1 MSTSSIRR
9 RRGFTLIEL
18 LVVIAIIA
26 ILVALLLPA
35 VQSAREAARRSQC
48 KNNLKQIG
56 LALHNY
62 HEIASSFPAGWIGVS
77 NYNQDP
83 EGESG
88 FAWGTM
94 ILPHLDLENLRHE
107 INTDL
112 PIDDASG
119 NPSNSS
125 LLSTQLPV
133 FECPS
138 DPHVLLFPTP
148 ARSGIDIQRSVAN
161 YAGVFGTVELHGC
174 ENPPGTAPVTAA
186 GQCVSDGIFYHNSTI
201 KLRDIVDG
209 TSNTLAVGER
219 TTWEDPA
226 TGDKFYGTWSGALP
240 EVEEEPARIMGK
252 AEHPPNEADHP
263 EDFGSAHPGGA
274 HFVLGDGHVKF
285 ISENIDADVFQSV
298 ATRNGN
304 EDPGEF

>member
-1 MSTSSIRR
+1 MSTTHVRR

-26 ILVALLLPA
+26 VLVALLLPA

-62 HEIASSFPAGWIGVS
+62 HEMASSFPPGWIGVS
-77 NYNQDP
+77 RPVQDP

-94 ILPHLDLENLRHE
+94 LLPHLDLDNLRHQF
-107 INTDL
+107 NTEL
-112 PIDDASG
+112 AIDDSSG
-119 NPSNSS
+119 SPSNRS
-125 LLSTQLPV
+125 LLSTQLLV

-138 DPHVLLFPTP
+138 DSRALLFQTP
-148 ARSGIDIQRSVAN
+148 DRNGVDVDRSVAN
-161 YAGVFGTVELHGC
+161 YVGVFGTVELHDC
-174 ENPPGTAPVTAA
+174 ENAPGTAPVTSA
-186 GQCVSDGIFYHNSTI
+186 GQCVSDGVFYHNSAI
-201 KLRDIVDG
+201 KLRDITDG
-209 TSNTLAVGER
+209 TSNTLTVGER
-219 TTWEDPA
+219 TTWEDPV
-226 TGDKFYGTWSGALP
+226 TGDRFYGTWSGALP
-240 EVEEEPARIMGK
+240 EVEEEPARFLGK
-252 AEHPPNEADHP
+252 AEHPPNESHHP
-263 EDFGSAHPGGA
+263 EDFGSAHHGGA

-285 ISENIDADVFQSV
+285 ISDTIDEGVFQGL

-304 EDPGEF
+304 EDPAEF